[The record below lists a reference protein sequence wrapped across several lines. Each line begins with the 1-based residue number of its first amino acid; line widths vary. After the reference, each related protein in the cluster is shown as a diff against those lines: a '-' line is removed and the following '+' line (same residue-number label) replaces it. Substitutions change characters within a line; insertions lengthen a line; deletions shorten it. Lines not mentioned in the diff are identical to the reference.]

1 MINGFMGLGTM
12 EEIDS
17 KWAQMLK
24 VKKLIY
30 IFVVVL
36 VICLYTIKIHQTV
49 HLNLMNSLHIHYIL
63 IKK

>member
-1 MINGFMGLGTM
+1 MGLETM
-12 EEIDS
+12 EGINS

-30 IFVVVL
+30 IFIVVS
-36 VICLYTIKIHQTV
+36 VICLYTITKIHQTI
-49 HLNLMNSLHIHYIL
+49 HLDLMSSLDIHYIL